1 MLHDKDFPETLI
13 SHPHK
18 FSKQLYLS
26 IWDSLVIQPRSEGFY
41 MKANYKIATD
51 DILRT
56 MRFAMHEISTTYIL
70 VANETTY
77 RFENNGGYIAIVE
90 DGTQAIWHFYAKD
103 EESLKLLLQLT
114 TKIKKLTTKIKV
126 KASVSETVQAFGN
139 KATIEQVLSEII

>member
-1 MLHDKDFPETLI
+1 
-13 SHPHK
+13 
-18 FSKQLYLS
+18 
-26 IWDSLVIQPRSEGFY
+26 

-139 KATIEQVLSEII
+139 KATIEQVLSEMI